1 MKKVMVIAL
10 AVSAGVLGACCTPCV
25 SPTTSEVPM
34 YPVTVGEKTSLY
46 EAVAPNALR
55 LAPGVGFKEVQGPG
69 GKNNGIILMRPN
81 GATGGYMACGCIG
94 ATTSSC
100 VTTSDN
106 PDHPSCSGGCSDS
119 EGNPQPCQLFGP
131 IIGPPEGSF
140 DDSIPCGPPPGVKA
154 G

>member
-1 MKKVMVIAL
+1 MKTVMAIAL
-10 AVSAGVLGACCTPCV
+10 AVSAGVLGACCSTQV
-25 SPTTSEVPM
+25 SHTTDEVPM

-46 EAVAPNALR
+46 EVVAPNALR

-119 EGNPQPCQLFGP
+119 EGNAQPCQLFGP
-131 IIGPPEGSF
+131 IIGPPRDPLMIRF
-140 DDSIPCGPPPGVKA
+140 LAGPSPR
-154 G
+154 